1 MTAGDSTKATT
12 SWHWLAA
19 TVAAAAVASVFVPK
33 YGWRDA
39 LRHRSAELSPRIKA
53 ASAKLE
59 ERKALDESDAEAPSA
74 KASEY
79 RARLAKS
86 REKFASYGFD
96 DLPSGEDAVFEAQG
110 RVSEALAKRSIRIV
124 STGAKIV
131 TAPPVQP
138 PPKRV
143 GKERKP
149 SAKPAKATVERGY
162 STSDVA
168 YSASGDFRDMF
179 MFLVDETRKRPNYSF
194 KDISVVRPEDGGT
207 TLDFV
212 LQVNRR

>member
-1 MTAGDSTKATT
+1 MSAGDSMKTTT

-19 TVAAAAVASVFVPK
+19 AVAVAAVVSVFVPK

-39 LRHRSAELSPRIKA
+39 LRHRRAELAPRIKA

-59 ERKALDESDAEAPSA
+59 ARKALDESDAEAPSA
-74 KASEY
+74 KASQY
-79 RARLAKS
+79 RARLAEA

-110 RVSEALAKRSIRIV
+110 RVSEALAKHGIRIV

-131 TAPPVQP
+131 AAPLVQTP
-138 PPKRV
+138 QKRT
-143 GKERKP
+143 GKEKKT
-149 SAKPAKATVERGY
+149 SAKPAKPSIERGY
-162 STSDVA
+162 STSEVA

-179 MFLVDETRKRPNYSF
+179 MFFVGETRKRPNYSF
-194 KDISVVRPEDGGT
+194 KDISVARPDDGGA